1 MKRITI
7 TSVAALLT
15 LWLVACGSFGTGSGK
30 EEKVSVSGPNAAQG
44 DNRPTP
50 GAQDSKQQVTDTGG
64 AKQPVKYVKRRGKG
78 ARRSMPNTQQVVVR
92 QVEDVELQ
100 IIEPQVVDRVVID
113 VVQPTEVVQARPV
126 EVIEQPVAPTVIVD
140 VNDSIVMT
148 QASRVYVASLEPQ
161 YCSTAYD
168 P

>member
-1 MKRITI
+1 TI

-78 ARRSMPNTQQVVVR
+78 ARRSMPNTQQVVTWR
-92 QVEDVELQ
+92 VEDVELQ
-100 IIEPQVVDRVVID
+100 IIEPQVGDQLVFDER
-113 VVQPTEVVQARPV
+113 QPTQVIQARPA
-126 EVIEQPVAPTVIVD
+126 E
-140 VNDSIVMT
+140 
-148 QASRVYVASLEPQ
+148 R
-161 YCSTAYD
+161 
-168 P
+168 

>member
-7 TSVAALLT
+7 TSIAALLT
-15 LWLVACGSFGTGSGK
+15 LWLVACGSFGTGRGK
-30 EEKVSVSGPNAAQG
+30 EEKVSAGGPNAAQG

-50 GAQDSKQQVTDTGG
+50 GAQDSKQQVTDTSG

-78 ARRSMPNTQQVVVR
+78 ARRSTQQVVTWR
-92 QVEDVELQ
+92 VEDVGLQ
-100 IIEPQVVDRVVID
+100 IIEPQVVDQVVID
-113 VVQPTEVVQARPV
+113 VVQPTVVVQARPV
-126 EVIEQPVAPTVIVD
+126 EVLEQPVASTVIVD

-148 QASRVYVASLEPQ
+148 QASRVYVASIEPQ